1 MGSRT
6 IRPLVLAAALLAGG
20 AAACSDTATNPLIGN
35 GQSVSLSFSSR
46 PPAGLS
52 GVMAAENVL
61 ADTMVLISGTDTLRI
76 TSVEIVLR
84 KIELRRSG
92 VSVSCDSTADEDACE
107 EFTVGP
113 QLVSLPLGTGVTT
126 SLTVPLDS
134 GTYSKIEFKIHKPG
148 GDSLDQIFK
157 AANPD
162 FATISIRVRGTFN
175 STAFTYTSAL
185 DQEQEYTFVPP
196 LVVDVSGSAT
206 NLTIRADVTAWF
218 RNAGAGTLISPTTAN
233 TGGANE
239 GTVKQ
244 NIKSSFRAFHDDD
257 RDGDERDG

>member
-1 MGSRT
+1 MVSHT
-6 IRPLVLAAALLAGG
+6 VRPLVLAAVFLAGG
-20 AAACSDTATNPLIGN
+20 VVACSDTSTNPLLGN

-46 PPAGLS
+46 PPAGVS

-61 ADTMVLISGTDTLRI
+61 ADSMVLISGNDTLSI

-84 KIELRRSG
+84 KIELKRSG
-92 VSVSCDSTADEDACE
+92 VTVNCDSTADEDACE

-113 QLVSLPLGTGVTT
+113 QLLSLPLGTGVQT

-134 GTYSKIEFKIHKPG
+134 GTYSKIEYKIHKPG
-148 GDSLDQIFK
+148 NDSLDRIFK

-162 FATISIRVRGTFN
+162 FTSISIRVRGTFN
-175 STAFTYTSAL
+175 RVAFTYTSPL

-196 LVVDVSGSAT
+196 LVVDASGTAT
-206 NLTIRADVTAWF
+206 NLTIRVDVTTWF
-218 RNAGAGTLISPTTAN
+218 KNAGTGTLISPATAN
-233 TGGANE
+233 VGGANE

-244 NIKSSFRAFHDDD
+244 NIKNSFRAFRDHD